1 MLISNRKYAAK
12 HSKCKPDSPKI
23 IDLIIAY
30 NYVIFAYNFM
40 QI

>member
-1 MLISNRKYAAK
+1 MLLNIVNVNQI
-12 HSKCKPDSPKI
+12 PPQI